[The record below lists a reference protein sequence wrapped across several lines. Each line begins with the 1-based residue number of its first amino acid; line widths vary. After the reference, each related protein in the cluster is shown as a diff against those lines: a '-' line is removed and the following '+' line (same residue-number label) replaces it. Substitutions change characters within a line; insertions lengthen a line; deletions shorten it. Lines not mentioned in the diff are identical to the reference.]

1 MMNPPTLHGGTLG
14 TLLLLMHGLWKLY
27 KKFILAWNEWA
38 WINGLLKVF
47 VSQCSLAYWGSLE
60 RAGSDHMSSFH
71 AFVWVYLC
79 GNCISC
85 GHCVHRL
92 TSPYIH
98 CQAIAGPATETNW
111 YIQAPA
117 PFGSHD
123 TFQTNKKR
131 TFWPVENLEE
141 RLVAMETRRPA
152 LHGPLNSNQM

>member
-1 MMNPPTLHGGTLG
+1 
-14 TLLLLMHGLWKLY
+14 MHGLRKLY

-47 VSQCSLAYWGSLE
+47 VSQCSLAYWGSPE
-60 RAGSDHMSSFH
+60 RAGSDHMSSFQ

-85 GHCVHRL
+85 GHCVSRL

-123 TFQTNKKR
+123 TFQTNKKKNILAC
-131 TFWPVENLEE
+131 WKSWGKIGHYGDQAAGPP
-141 RLVAMETRRPA
+141 RPIKLQSDVNFCYEGHSP
-152 LHGPLNSNQM
+152 LHTSDTN